1 MLLHKKHTHEADPGP
16 VLKMAVFSNK
26 ISKRKKKKSNS
37 TAINWERVL
46 NKALVFFY
54 VCVFCFLS
62 LNFSFLFRAVPVAHG
77 SS

>member
-46 NKALVFFY
+46 EQQKHKATP
-54 VCVFCFLS
+54 
-62 LNFSFLFRAVPVAHG
+62 ADDKIKG
-77 SS
+77 GK